1 MRVCRDR
8 VIHNKVSLTPGVV
21 IKGGAPG
28 ITMSEPGQVGTDPM
42 RHTSPVAALPS
53 TVSGASEDFQTIG
66 VQPDTK
72 SQDILDDTAVC
83 PPETDELTTFA
94 ASSSRFLVGP
104 GVVPAQGAMP
114 ALQVIDQGQDNG
126 TPPLDQMALS
136 DDRDVVAMDQLPP
149 EEQGDSR
156 P

>member
-1 MRVCRDR
+1 M
-8 VIHNKVSLTPGVV
+8 P
-21 IKGGAPG
+21 
-28 ITMSEPGQVGTDPM
+28 EPSQGGTDPM
-42 RHTSPVAALPS
+42 RHTSPVAAVPS
-53 TVSGASEDFQTIG
+53 TVSGTSEDFQTIG

-72 SQDILDDTAVC
+72 SQDILDDTAVW

-94 ASSSRFLVGP
+94 ASSSRFLAGP
-104 GVVPAQGAMP
+104 GVVPDQGAMP

-126 TPPLDQMALS
+126 TSPLDQMALS
-136 DDRDVVAMDQLPP
+136 DDRNLVAMDQLTP

>member
-1 MRVCRDR
+1 MRVCRDCA
-8 VIHNKVSLTPGVV
+8 IHNQVSLTPSVV

-42 RHTSPVAALPS
+42 QHTSPVAAVPS
-53 TVSGASEDFQTIG
+53 TVSGTSEDFQTIG

-72 SQDILDDTAVC
+72 SQDVPNDTAVW

-94 ASSSRFLVGP
+94 ANSSRFLAGP
-104 GVVPAQGAMP
+104 GVIPAEGAMTV
-114 ALQVIDQGQDNG
+114 LQVVDQGQDNG

-136 DDRDVVAMDQLPP
+136 DDRDFVAMDQLPP
-149 EEQGDSR
+149 EEQGDSW